1 MPLMCFLCV
10 CVCVCLEER
19 RKVQNSSKQ
28 IVGPRKSH
36 FLFFYFYFYFL
47 VWRVPGAF
55 YNHDMD
61 YEAAAQ
67 GPPPPN
73 GPGWS

>member
-1 MPLMCFLCV
+1 MFLCV
-10 CVCVCLEER
+10 CVCVCVFGREE
-19 RKVQNSSKQ
+19 KSSKFVQ
-28 IVGPRKSH
+28 AASRTQEVSFFI
-36 FLFFYFYFYFL
+36 FLFLFYFL

-73 GPGWS
+73 GPGWG